1 MFERETKIEA
11 TKIEKQVHGALLQYF
26 FCKAIGNSAVFVEAA
41 RNEAKQ
47 KSLGWLG
54 EIARKLS

>member
-1 MFERETKIEA
+1 MFERETRIEA
-11 TKIEKQVHGALLQYF
+11 TKIELRIHEALSQYF
-26 FCKAIGNSAVFVEAA
+26 FYKAIGNSAVFVEAA

-54 EIARKLS
+54 EIIRRLS

>member
-1 MFERETKIEA
+1 MFERETRIEA

-26 FCKAIGNSAVFVEAA
+26 FCKAIGNSTAFIEST

-54 EIARKLS
+54 EIVRKLS